1 MVWEVMLL
9 RERHNRQTSTL
20 MTGVVPGNVVVVVVA
35 VCAES
40 RGEGPG
46 VGRGEGVGGKGVGRV
61 VEWGGV
67 DTTVDWVTAACTEDR
82 LFPAAFFP
90 PLRGTLIS
98 TSCRAMDLSQHHFLH
113 CTATAGSYTA
123 TAGSYTATTGSYTA
137 TAIQLLQAAIQLLQ
151 AAIQL
156 LLYSYCRQLYSYC
169 RQLYSYCYTATAG
182 SYTATTGSYTATA
195 IQLLQAAIQL
205 LQAAIQLL
213 LYMCWE
219 GSAQW
224 TMQAITSYIYTSRLL
239 WCPWRQSTIAG

>member
-123 TAGSYTATTGSYTA
+123 TAGSYM
-137 TAIQLLQAAIQLLQ
+137 
-151 AAIQL
+151 
-156 LLYSYCRQLYSYC
+156 C
-169 RQLYSYCYTATAG
+169 
-182 SYTATTGSYTATA
+182 
-195 IQLLQAAIQL
+195 IQL

-213 LYMCWE
+213 LYMWWE

-224 TMQAITSYIYTSRLL
+224 TMQAITSYIYTSHLL